1 VTNNDGSIE
10 TTVYANAAAGF
21 SMIRFT
27 GTSSAGTLGHGLPNA
42 PKFIISQ
49 KPEES
54 DCRSAVYHA
63 ATGASQ
69 YLFLNYNNSVATQTE
84 FWGGVEPTDT
94 VYSVGSSASSHTN
107 MPNAQMVHY
116 AWCEIPGYSF
126 FGSYTGNGAADGPF
140 VFCGFRPRWIMTKA
154 YTTTSEWVIWD
165 TARDPYNLAE
175 QSLQAQ
181 SASNELTHYDID
193 VLSNGFKIRTSFSTH
208 NQSGYNYLVAAFAEH
223 PFGGDGVSP
232 ATAR

>member
-1 VTNNDGSIE
+1 VTDNNGSIQS
-10 TTVYANAAAGF
+10 TVYANADAGF

-27 GTSSAGTLGHGLPNA
+27 GTSSAGTIGHGLPNP

-63 ATGASQ
+63 ATGASK
-69 YLFLNYNNSVATQTE
+69 YMFLGTNAAAATSTD

-94 VYSVGSSASSHTN
+94 VYSVGTSASSHTN
-107 MPNAQMVHY
+107 KPGAAMLHY
-116 AWCEIPGYSF
+116 AWCEIPGYSS
-126 FGSYTGNGAADGPF
+126 FGSYVGNADYNDGPF
-140 VFCGFRPRWIMTKA
+140 IYTGFRVA
-154 YTTTSEWVIWD
+154 WVMVRKVSGNSWD
-165 TARDPYNLAE
+165 IRDSTRDPYNWANHYLFADNTIAE
-175 QSLQAQ
+175 GVGNSVDL
-181 SASNELTHYDID
+181 
-193 VLSNGFKIRTSFSTH
+193 LSNGFKVKTNSSTWNTSGSE
-208 NQSGYNYLVAAFAEH
+208 YIYMAFAEN

>member
-1 VTNNDGSIE
+1 
-10 TTVYANAAAGF
+10 
-21 SMIRFT
+21 
-27 GTSSAGTLGHGLPNA
+27 
-42 PKFIISQ
+42 
-49 KPEES
+49 
-54 DCRSAVYHA
+54 
-63 ATGASQ
+63 
-69 YLFLNYNNSVATQTE
+69 
-84 FWGGVEPTDT
+84 
-94 VYSVGSSASSHTN
+94 
-107 MPNAQMVHY
+107 
-116 AWCEIPGYSF
+116 
-126 FGSYTGNGAADGPF
+126 
-140 VFCGFRPRWIMTKA
+140 MTKA